1 MQSTGEDWHKIMFDT
16 TRNSAFNCTE
26 TSCGQTYNIIIFVVF
41 IIFQQYIMLNLY
53 IIVMMQNFEDNYINT
68 DNPIQNFEIMT
79 EHFKN
84 EWIKYCSEK

>member
-1 MQSTGEDWHKIMFDT
+1 MF
-16 TRNSAFNCTE
+16 
-26 TSCGQTYNIIIFVVF
+26 F